1 MIFSLYPLHSSNNS
15 DNDDN
20 NNNNVFGCLLRLLKK
35 LNLFPPNF
43 LVQIIII
50 IKPKKEKSTIM
61 NTWIFNF

>member
-1 MIFSLYPLHSSNNS
+1 MIFFLYPLHSSNNS
-15 DNDDN
+15 DND
-20 NNNNVFGCLLRLLKK
+20 NNNVCGCSLRLLKK
-35 LNLFPPNF
+35 LNLFPSNF